1 VLYLIYTVRLLVRWI
16 RNLLKRLRRAPEY
29 VVFTLEGPYPEMVP
43 PRPPFPRRLLSPKT
57 PSLRD
62 LAKQLRYVAED
73 RRVKGVVL
81 RLCDVGAATAT
92 LQSLRDLIAELR
104 GAGKRVV
111 VWSHS
116 YDMAR
121 YYVAC
126 AADEILLQHVG
137 DVTATGA
144 RRGFVFVADAL
155 EWIGLQAEVVQI
167 SPYKTA
173 GDMLTRR
180 EMSDEARKM
189 ANWLI
194 DDTYEQYIE
203 GIASGRS
210 IAADE
215 AKALIDGG
223 PYPGDAAVE
232 VGAIDGLIGEEDLP
246 VHLGT
251 GKKPA
256 RLASYGVAKKKLL
269 LPPLRRPGK
278 AIALLRIAGDIIDGR
293 SAVPPVRPPFRVP
306 LLFSE
311 RAGDLT
317 VVQQARS
324 LARNKRIG
332 AVVVHVDSG
341 GGSATSSEA
350 MAAALREVAKKKPVV
365 VSMGAVAASGGYYVA
380 TPGQRLFAQPGTITG
395 SIGVLSGKLVNAGLY
410 EKLLWHRE
418 VISRGEHAEMMSTSR
433 SFTEE
438 ERQGLWDRI
447 NRIYDV
453 FLDRVMTSRDMTR
466 DAVDAIG
473 GGRVWTGRQALEH
486 GLVDELGG
494 LDRAIAV
501 AREKAGLHRRCR
513 TFEVKT
519 PKKDLAPVGAQAA
532 SGLLAYAADGL
543 RHLRSTQV
551 LYICPLVLSEE
562 DF

>member
-1 VLYLIYTVRLLVRWI
+1 MPYVIYALRLLVRWI
-16 RNLLKRLRRAPEY
+16 GNLLRRLRRAPEY

-57 PSLRD
+57 PCLRD
-62 LAKQLRYVAED
+62 LAKQLRHVAGD

-81 RLCDVGAATAT
+81 RLCDVGTAAAT
-92 LQSLRDLIAELR
+92 LQSLRDLIVELR
-104 GAGKRVV
+104 ATGKRVV
-111 VWSHS
+111 AWSHN

-126 AADEILLQHVG
+126 AADEILLQHAG
-137 DVTATGA
+137 NVTATGA
-144 RRGFVFVADAL
+144 RRGFVFLADAL
-155 EWIGLQAEVVQI
+155 ERIGLQAEVVQI

-180 EMSDEARKM
+180 EMSDEARAM

-194 DDTYEQYIE
+194 DDTYEQFVH
-203 GIASGRS
+203 GIATGRGIS
-210 IAADE
+210 ADE
-215 AKALIDGG
+215 AKALIDGAPCAG
-223 PYPGDAAVE
+223 GAAIE
-232 VGAIDGLIGEEDLP
+232 AGAIDGLIGEEDLP
-246 VHLGT
+246 EHLCT

-256 RLASYGVAKKKLL
+256 RLASYRVARKKLL

-306 LLFSE
+306 LLFNE

-332 AVVVHVDSG
+332 AVVVYVDSG

-350 MAAALREVAKKKPVV
+350 VAAALREVAKKKPVV

-380 TPGQRLFAQPGTITG
+380 TPGQRILAQPGTITG
-395 SIGVLSGKLVNAGLY
+395 SIGVLGGKFVDAGLY

-418 VISRGEHAEMMSTSR
+418 VISRGEHAEMMSSSR
-433 SFTEE
+433 PFTEE
-438 ERQGLWDRI
+438 ERQGVWDYI

-466 DAVDAIG
+466 EVVDAIA

-519 PKKDLAPVGAQAA
+519 PKKDLAPVGAQTAT
-532 SGLLAYAADGL
+532 GLLAYAADGL
-543 RHLRSTQV
+543 RHLRSAQA
-551 LYICPLVLSEE
+551 LYACSLALSEE
-562 DF
+562 DL